1 MGHPQFSISTHTQWQ
16 RFAFRSRASVF
27 FAWHSL
33 SWWTF
38 FSESR
43 TKGTFFPWN
52 LLMCWWWWHRERRSS
67 AHQDRCLSDLFFAP
81 KRAIFSWEMMINQWF
96 HGNLR
101 ILRYPIFTDG
111 YTRVTRILPSENFQ
125 ATEVYD
131 TFLEQDDLS
140 LKKAV
145 QQLSHFTLSQC

>member
-1 MGHPQFSISTHTQWQ
+1 VRGGAQHTRTDVCQ
-16 RFAFRSRASVF
+16 
-27 FAWHSL
+27 
-33 SWWTF
+33 TF
-38 FSESR
+38 
-43 TKGTFFPWN
+43 
-52 LLMCWWWWHRERRSS
+52 
-67 AHQDRCLSDLFFAP
+67 FFAP